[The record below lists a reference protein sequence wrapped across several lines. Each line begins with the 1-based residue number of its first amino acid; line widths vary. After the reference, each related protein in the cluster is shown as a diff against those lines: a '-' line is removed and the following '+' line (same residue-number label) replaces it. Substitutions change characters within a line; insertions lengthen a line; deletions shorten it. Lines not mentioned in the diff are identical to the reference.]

1 MNLPPNPNQPCPMKV
16 TKPSRRLCA
25 PFFLWCLAAAACGQ
39 SYVSPFQIAL
49 TNDIAAWTT
58 DFAARTAAV
67 ISNSSLA
74 PASWYSHNYGSLSY
88 GPLNPQLYSSSST
101 PNPGLVQNLEYDR
114 GAPVFDVA
122 MQSRPGTVDPQV
134 WQQQRLLYAAS
145 QLIGT
150 HYQHLH
156 LPQFDPAQANPTFPW
171 SPVST
176 NALLQ
181 TTQDLRAGQP
191 GTVANPYQATY
202 GSPQPGIDCT
212 DFSAYVYNLALG
224 VQMHSGTPSQVTFS
238 SGTAPATNNTPQAL
252 VLDAEGNVVTPQFF
266 LSPNYGLS
274 GVNEAG
280 SLDGVISQLLPG
292 DLLYMK
298 GAGGAISHVVMW
310 LGEYGTGTNGSPSGV
325 PLVISS
331 HDNTPA
337 IFDTTAINMTNGLPL
352 SGTAADHLPPP
363 GVQILPFSSENW
375 FYQDF
380 SLAMRVVPE
389 PSAGWL
395 LGTAAA
401 VLFAYHRLR
410 RRFAA

>member
-1 MNLPPNPNQPCPMKV
+1 MKT
-16 TKPSRRLCA
+16 TKPSLSFCA
-25 PFFLWCLAAAACGQ
+25 SFFLWCLAAAAFGQ
-39 SYVSPFQIAL
+39 SYVSPFKISL

-58 DFAARTAAV
+58 DFGTRAAAV
-67 ISNSSLA
+67 ISNSA
-74 PASWYSHNYGSLSY
+74 PAPANWYSHNYGSLSY
-88 GPLNPQLYSSSST
+88 GPLNPQLYSSSSA

-114 GAPVFDVA
+114 GGPVFDVA
-122 MQSRPGTVDPQV
+122 MESRPGSVDQQV

-156 LPQFDPAQANPTFPW
+156 LPQFDPAQTESPFPW

-181 TTQDLRAGQP
+181 TTQDLRADNP
-191 GTVANPYQATY
+191 GTVANPYQTTY

-212 DFSAYVYNLALG
+212 DFSAYVYSLALG

-238 SGTAPATNNTPQAL
+238 SGTAPAPDNTPQAL
-252 VLDAEGNVVTPQFF
+252 VLDADGNVVTPQFL

-274 GVNEAG
+274 GPNEAG
-280 SLDGVISQLLPG
+280 SLDGVISQLQPG

-298 GAGGAISHVVMW
+298 GGGGAISHVVMW
-310 LGEYGTGTNGSPSGV
+310 LGEYGTDTNGSPSSV

-337 IFDTTAINMTNGLPL
+337 IFDTTAINLTNGLPL
-352 SGTAADHLPPP
+352 DGTAADHLPPP

-375 FYQDF
+375 FYQNF
-380 SLAMRVVPE
+380 SLAMHVVPE
-389 PSAGWL
+389 PSVDWMLA
-395 LGTAAA
+395 TAAA
-401 VLFAYHRLR
+401 VLFAWHRLR
-410 RRFAA
+410 RRLVAAQRRGAGCKK